1 MKKILIH
8 CLWKMLPF
16 NRYPSVGFR
25 LLVAIC
31 LISSYL
37 FLIPPIP
44 QDLRYHQF
52 ADSRA
57 MMTIWGLTISNT
69 QNVLSNLGFIVI
81 GITSL
86 IDAIQFNNPTRSIQ
100 DSRAN
105 RDNKKFAL
113 LVYAIGI
120 IGTGLGSAYYHWN
133 PNNET
138 LIWDRL
144 PMSIVFMILLSVFL
158 KNRVRKEYNY
168 LVHPFTLLLTGFV
181 SILWW
186 ALYDDL
192 KLYILVQFGPL
203 AGIVYYIFVYD
214 RRQFP
219 GRVLLCRGLLFYGVA
234 KLFELLDYQILTLTF
249 SLVSG
254 HTLKHL
260 FATLASLFIGV
271 YLQKDTNLDY

>member
-1 MKKILIH
+1 
-8 CLWKMLPF
+8 
-16 NRYPSVGFR
+16 
-25 LLVAIC
+25 
-31 LISSYL
+31 
-37 FLIPPIP
+37 
-44 QDLRYHQF
+44 
-52 ADSRA
+52 
-57 MMTIWGLTISNT
+57 MTIWGLTISNT

-86 IDAIQFNNPTRSIQ
+86 IDAIQFNNPTSSSR

-158 KNRVRKEYNY
+158 KNRVRKEYSF
-168 LVHPFTLLLTGFV
+168 LVHPFTLLLAGFA

-203 AGIVYYIFVYD
+203 AAILYYIFVYD
-214 RRQFP
+214 RHNFP
-219 GRVLLCRGLLFYGVA
+219 GREQLCRGLLFYGVA
-234 KLFELLDYQILTLTF
+234 KLFELLDQPIMTLTF

-260 FATLASLFIGV
+260 FATLATYYTGI
-271 YLQKDTNLDY
+271 YLQLDINIDY